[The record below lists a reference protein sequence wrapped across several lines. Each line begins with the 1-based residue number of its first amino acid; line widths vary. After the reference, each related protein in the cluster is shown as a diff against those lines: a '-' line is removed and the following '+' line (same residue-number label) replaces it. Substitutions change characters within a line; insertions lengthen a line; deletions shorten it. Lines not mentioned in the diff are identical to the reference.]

1 MWYNSFWQIFFGK
14 GEMITKMEN
23 TVIKERIK
31 RLREEMAKNG
41 IDYYMMPTSDFH
53 NSEYSADFFKVREYF
68 CGFDGS
74 NGTLLIGRD
83 DAKMWTDGRYFI
95 QAENQMKG
103 TGVELMKMLEA
114 GVPTISEYLLS
125 TMEKGQVLGFDGRV
139 ISTSIGEDLEKKLG
153 TKEVTLKIDKD
164 LAETVWTDRPQL
176 PCHDMYVLSDDLCG
190 KSFKDKLSE
199 VRKKMQEYGTKT
211 YLLSK
216 LDDIMWLTNLRGND
230 VECNPVALSYA
241 IITMDSFILFVQE
254 KEITKDVRTYC
265 DKVGITLKEYGDVL
279 SHVKEMKAEGNILFD
294 KRNTNFLTFK
304 VLLDKVK
311 EEDLRLI
318 NAKDPTEDLKAAKN
332 DVELKNIREVYLRD
346 SAKLTEFIYWVKNT
360 VGKEPVTEYTAA
372 MKLDAMRAELPGFI
386 ELSFPTISAY
396 NANAAMAHYEAS
408 KDNAAE
414 VKKQGLLLVD
424 SGGTYMGGTTDVT
437 RTIVVGDLSDEIKKH
452 YTLTV
457 CGMLRLANASFL
469 EGCTGKNVDIL
480 ARGPLWNAGIDYK
493 HGTGHGIGYI
503 LNVHEGPQNIRWRF
517 TPGQNE
523 APLVP
528 GMIVS
533 DEPGVYIEGSH
544 GIRIENIL
552 EVVGGTENEYGKFL
566 HFAHL
571 TYAPIDLEA
580 IDTKYMDSSDI
591 RALNDYHRMVFE
603 KVSPLIKD
611 EAVLSWLKEATREIN

>member
-1 MWYNSFWQIFFGK
+1 MWYNSFWLIILGK
-14 GEMITKMEN
+14 RRIIAKMEN
-23 TVIKERIK
+23 TVIKERIN

-74 NGTLLIGRD
+74 NGTLLISKD

-103 TGVELMKMLEA
+103 TGVELMRMLEV
-114 GVPTISEYLLS
+114 GVPTISEYLLAN
-125 TMEKGQVLGFDGRV
+125 MEKGKVLGFDGRV
-139 ISTSIGEDLEKKLG
+139 ISTSIGEDLEKKLSSKG
-153 TKEVTLKIDKD
+153 VTLKIDKD
-164 LAETVWTDRPQL
+164 LAETVWTDRPFL
-176 PCHDMYVLSDDLCG
+176 PCHEMYVLPDKLCG
-190 KSFKDKLSE
+190 KSFKDKLSM
-199 VRKKMQEYGTKT
+199 VRNKMEEYGTKA

-241 IITMDSFILFVQE
+241 VITMDSFTLFVQQ
-254 KEITKDVRTYC
+254 KEITDEVHAYC
-265 DKVGITLKEYGDVL
+265 EKESIALKEYGEVL
-279 SHVKEMKAEGNILFD
+279 DHVRNMKAEGNILFD

-311 EEDLRLI
+311 KEDLRLI

-332 DVELKNIREVYLRD
+332 DVELENIREVYLRD

-360 VGKEPVTEYTAA
+360 VGKETVTEYTAA
-372 MKLDAMRAELPGFI
+372 MKLDSMRAELPGFI

-396 NANAAMAHYEAS
+396 NANAAMAHYEAT

-437 RTIVVGDLSDEIKKH
+437 RTIVVGELSEEIKKH

-457 CGMLRLANASFL
+457 CGMLRLANANFL

-552 EVVGGTENEYGKFL
+552 EVVNGSENEYGKFL

-580 IDTKYMDSSDI
+580 IDTRYMDDSDVK
-591 RALNDYHRMVFE
+591 ALNDYHKMVYE

-611 EAVLSWLKEATREIN
+611 EAVLGWLKEATREIK

>member
-1 MWYNSFWQIFFGK
+1 M
-14 GEMITKMEN
+14 ELEN
-23 TVIKERIK
+23 TVIKDRLQ
-31 RLREEMAKNG
+31 RLRGRMKEEG

-74 NGTLLIGRD
+74 NGTLVVSKDEAR
-83 DAKMWTDGRYFI
+83 MWTDGRYFI

-114 GVPTISEYLLS
+114 GVPTISEYLLAN
-125 TMEKGQVLGFDGRV
+125 MEKGQVLGFDGRV
-139 ISTSIGEDLEKKLG
+139 ISTSIGEDLEKKLSS
-153 TKEVTLKIDKD
+153 KDVTLKIDRD
-164 LAETVWTDRPQL
+164 LAETVWTDRPLL
-176 PCHDMYVLSDDLCG
+176 PCHDMYVLSDELCG
-190 KSFKDKLSE
+190 KSFNDKLSE
-199 VRKKMQEYGTKT
+199 VRKKMEEYGTKVH
-211 YLLSK
+211 LLSK

-241 IITMDSFILFVQE
+241 VITMDSFTLFVQE

-265 DKVGITLKEYGDVL
+265 DKVGITLKEYSDVL
-279 SHVKEMKAEGNILFD
+279 SYVKEMKAEGNILFD

-304 VLLDKVK
+304 VLLDKAK
-311 EEDLRLI
+311 KEDLRLI

-332 DVELKNIREVYLRD
+332 GVELKNIREVYLRD

-372 MKLDAMRAELPGFI
+372 MKLDSMRAELPGFI

-396 NANAAMAHYEAS
+396 NANAAMAHYEATE
-408 KDNAAE
+408 DNAAE

-437 RTIVVGDLSDEIKKH
+437 RTIVVGDLPEEIKKH

-552 EVVGGTENEYGKFL
+552 EVVSGTENEYGKFL

>member
-1 MWYNSFWQIFFGK
+1 
-14 GEMITKMEN
+14 MEN
-23 TVIKERIK
+23 IVIKERLL

-74 NGTLLIGRD
+74 NGTLVVSQDEAG
-83 DAKMWTDGRYFI
+83 MWTDGRYFI
-95 QAENQMKG
+95 QAENQMEG
-103 TGVELMKMLEA
+103 TGVKLFRMLEA
-114 GVPTISEYLLS
+114 GVPTISEYLLAN
-125 TMEKGQVLGFDGRV
+125 MKEGQVLGFDGRV
-139 ISTSIGEDLEKKLG
+139 ISTSIGEDLEKKLAA
-153 TKEVTLKIDKD
+153 KSVTLKIDRD
-164 LAETVWTDRPQL
+164 LAETVWTDRPLL
-176 PCHDMYVLSDDLCG
+176 PCHDMYVLPDELCG
-190 KSFKDKLSE
+190 KSFNEKISQVREHMNKL
-199 VRKKMQEYGTKT
+199 GTKA

-241 IITMDSFILFVQE
+241 LITADSFTLFAQE
-254 KEITKDVRTYC
+254 KEITSEVRAYC
-265 DKVGITLKEYGDVL
+265 DKVGIALRGYDDVV
-279 SHVKEMKAEGNILFD
+279 SFVKKMNVTGNILFD

-304 VLLDKVK
+304 VLLEKAKAADIKLV
-311 EEDLRLI
+311 
-318 NAKDPTEDLKAAKN
+318 NAKDPTEDLKASKN
-332 DVELKNIREVYLRD
+332 EVELKNIREVYLKD

-360 VGKEPVTEYTAA
+360 VGKEPMTEYTAA
-372 MKLDAMRAELPGFI
+372 EKLDGMRAEIPGFI

-396 NANAAMAHYEAS
+396 NANAAMAHYEAT

-437 RTIVVGDLSDEIKKH
+437 RTIVVGDISDEIKKH

-457 CGMLRLANASFL
+457 CGMLRLANANFL

-552 EVVGGTENEYGKFL
+552 EVVAGETGEYGQFL

-580 IDTKYMDSSDI
+580 IDTTYMDNSDI
-591 RALNDYHRMVFE
+591 KALNDYHKMVYD
-603 KVSPLIKD
+603 KLSPLIAD
-611 EAVLSWLKEATREIN
+611 EAVLNWLKEATREIK

>member
-1 MWYNSFWQIFFGK
+1 
-14 GEMITKMEN
+14 MEN
-23 TVIKERIK
+23 TVIKDRIR

-74 NGTLLIGRD
+74 NGTLIVSRD

-103 TGVELMKMLEA
+103 TGVELMKMLEV

-125 TMEKGQVLGFDGRV
+125 NMEKGQVLGFDGRV
-139 ISTSIGEDLEKKLG
+139 ISTSIGEDLEKKLSA
-153 TKEVTLKIDKD
+153 KEVTLKIDKD
-164 LAETVWTDRPQL
+164 LAETVWTDRPLL
-176 PCHDMYVLSDDLCG
+176 PCHDMYVLPDELCG

-199 VRKKMQEYGTKT
+199 VRKKMQEYGTKVH
-211 YLLSK
+211 LLSK

-241 IITMDSFILFVQE
+241 VITMDSFTLFVQG
-254 KEITKDVRTYC
+254 KEITDEVRTYC
-265 DKVGITLKEYGDVL
+265 DNVGIALKEYSEVL
-279 SHVKEMKAEGNILFD
+279 DHVKDMKAEGNILFD

-304 VLLDKVK
+304 VLLDKAK
-311 EEDLRLI
+311 KEDLRLI

-332 DVELKNIREVYLRD
+332 DVELRNIREVYLRD

-372 MKLDAMRAELPGFI
+372 MKLDSMRAELPGFI

-396 NANAAMAHYEAS
+396 NANAAMAHYEAT
-408 KDNAAE
+408 KDNAAKVE
-414 VKKQGLLLVD
+414 KQGLLLVD

-437 RTIVVGDLSDEIKKH
+437 RTIVVGDLSEEIKKH

-552 EVVGGTENEYGKFL
+552 EVVSGSENEYGKFL

-580 IDTKYMDSSDI
+580 IDTKYMDDSDV
-591 RALNDYHRMVFE
+591 RALNAYHKMVFE

-611 EAVLSWLKEATREIN
+611 EAVLGWLKEATREIK